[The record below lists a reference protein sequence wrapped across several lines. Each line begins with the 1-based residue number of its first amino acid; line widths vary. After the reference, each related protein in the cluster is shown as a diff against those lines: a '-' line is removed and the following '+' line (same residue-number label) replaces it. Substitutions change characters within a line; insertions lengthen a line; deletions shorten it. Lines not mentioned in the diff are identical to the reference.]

1 MSEHGL
7 AGARVLITGAGCL
20 GARMIP
26 RIAREDPAEIR
37 VFDRS
42 PGRLLDLEGSAVAI
56 QGDVT
61 DPEAVA
67 TAADGADYVFHT
79 AALLG
84 GDTEA
89 QRTVN
94 VEGARIV
101 AEAAARS
108 GARRLV
114 HISSNA
120 VYGFC
125 EGVVTEDMGP
135 KPTDQVYSMSKAHG
149 EAAVREVG
157 EREGLGYTIIR
168 PAAIFGPGAEYFT
181 KAFMKRALK
190 RPMIQVGTGGGDQA
204 VVYVDDVA
212 DLAVVAATHPAAEG
226 EAFNC
231 AIDPPPTMKEYLH
244 AYGRLVGN
252 TSWLGIPMSVVR
264 TASWVVVPFA
274 KPLTYARQLP
284 QNLRQVGRYA
294 VFSGA
299 KGRDL
304 LGWEPAYDVERGVRA
319 SIPWLRAEGVLD
331 GIVLAVPEEA

>member
-1 MSEHGL
+1 
-7 AGARVLITGAGCL
+7 
-20 GARMIP
+20 MIL
-26 RIAREDPAEIR
+26 RIARENPAEIR
-37 VFDRS
+37 VLDRS
-42 PGRLLDLEGSAVAI
+42 PGRLLDLEAGAVAI

-61 DPEAVA
+61 DAAAVA
-67 TAADGADYVFHT
+67 GALEGVQYVFHT

-84 GDTEA
+84 GDTDA
-89 QRTVN
+89 QRLVN
-94 VEGARIV
+94 VEGARTV
-101 AEAAARS
+101 ATEAARA
-108 GARRLV
+108 GVRRLV

-135 KPTDQVYSMSKAHG
+135 KPTDQIYSVSKAEG
-149 EAAVREVG
+149 EAAVRAVAD
-157 EREGLGYTIIR
+157 RDGLSYTIIR

-181 KAFMKRALK
+181 KTFMKRALK
-190 RPMIQVGTGGGDQA
+190 RPMIQVGTGAGDQA

-212 DLAVVAATHPAAEG
+212 DLSVVAATHPAAEG

-244 AYGRLVGN
+244 AYGKLVGN

-274 KPLTYARQLP
+274 KQHTYARQLP

-294 VFSGA
+294 IYSGDKA
-299 KGRDL
+299 RRL

-331 GIVLAVPEEA
+331 GIALSVPEEA